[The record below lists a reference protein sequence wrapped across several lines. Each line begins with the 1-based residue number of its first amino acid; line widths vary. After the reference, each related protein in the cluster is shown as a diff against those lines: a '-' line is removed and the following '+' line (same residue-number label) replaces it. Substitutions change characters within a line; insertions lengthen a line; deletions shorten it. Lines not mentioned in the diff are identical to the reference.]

1 MKARNT
7 AQNIALFL
15 LALVSTQLPQIG
27 LGIAT
32 YSPKLPFAVAGV
44 IVFLALYA
52 LVLWA
57 FKKFFIHEKVFKRIK
72 AQDLL
77 TILAAYVSL
86 WLVKY
91 VYAIL
96 SKIIYKET
104 LETANDAVL
113 SQMLKIGGASTFI
126 LLLMIVLLAP
136 LCEELLFRAMF
147 FEKFFR
153 NSFWLP
159 IIVSGLLFSCL
170 HISTTFLSFALY
182 AMLGFIFGFLYKK
195 TGNLSLCL
203 ILHIL
208 NNAPVLLLFA

>member
-1 MKARNT
+1 MKVKNT
-7 AQNIALFL
+7 IQNIALFL

-27 LGIAT
+27 LAITA
-32 YSPKLPFAVAGV
+32 YSPELPFAVAGV
-44 IVFLALYA
+44 MVFLAIYA

-57 FKKFFIHEKVFKRIK
+57 FKKFFIREKIFKRVRAK
-72 AQDLL
+72 DLL
-77 TILAAYVSL
+77 TILAAYISL
-86 WLVKY
+86 WFVKY
-91 VYAIL
+91 IYAIL
-96 SKIIYKET
+96 SKILYKET
-104 LETANDAVL
+104 LETANDAAL
-113 SQMLKIGGASTFI
+113 NRLINMGGASTFI
-126 LLLMIVLLAP
+126 MLLMIVLLAP
-136 LCEELLFRAMF
+136 LCEELLFRGMF

-208 NNAPVLLLFA
+208 NNVPALLLFA